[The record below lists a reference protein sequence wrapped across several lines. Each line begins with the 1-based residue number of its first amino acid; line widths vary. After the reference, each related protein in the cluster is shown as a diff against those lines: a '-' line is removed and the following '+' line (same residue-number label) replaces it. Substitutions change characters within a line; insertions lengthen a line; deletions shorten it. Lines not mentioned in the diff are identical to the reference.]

1 LGFYPVSTKGYRV
14 LFHWGLFGFSFSDF
28 GTNLGFDGGVQ
39 ARVSAKAPVL
49 FTIGMGSDK
58 PVMITMSSQPW
69 RSASEDVWRRT
80 LRQIPTVYGR
90 LVYLAQRRS
99 PDSGLYEH
107 HGLAKMF
114 GEEEADTA
122 LHLSHDQTFRRWLE
136 LGLEEQKA
144 DLALYFAGLPT
155 NRKVLVENWLRLAP
169 YRNLVPYDASPADKE
184 LFLTDL
190 ELLLRTIRNELV
202 S

>member
-1 LGFYPVSTKGYRV
+1 MDLP
-14 LFHWGLFGFSFSDF
+14 
-28 GTNLGFDGGVQ
+28 
-39 ARVSAKAPVL
+39 A
-49 FTIGMGSDK
+49 
-58 PVMITMSSQPW
+58 MSIMTSEPW
-69 RSASEDVWRRT
+69 KSASDDVWRRT

-122 LHLSHDQTFRRWLE
+122 LRSSHDATFRHWLN

-155 NRKVLVENWLRLAP
+155 SRKILVENWLRLAP
-169 YRNLVPYDASPADKE
+169 YRNLIPFDASAADSE

-190 ELLLRTIRNELV
+190 GLLLRTVRNELAV
-202 S
+202 

>member
-1 LGFYPVSTKGYRV
+1 
-14 LFHWGLFGFSFSDF
+14 
-28 GTNLGFDGGVQ
+28 
-39 ARVSAKAPVL
+39 
-49 FTIGMGSDK
+49 
-58 PVMITMSSQPW
+58 MSIMTAEPW
-69 RSASEDVWRRT
+69 KSASDDVWRRT

-122 LHLSHDQTFRRWLE
+122 LRSSHDTTFRHWLN

-155 NRKVLVENWLRLAP
+155 SRKILVENWLRLAP
-169 YRNLVPYDASPADKE
+169 YRSLIPFDASAADSE

-190 ELLLRTIRNELV
+190 DLLLRTVRNELAV
-202 S
+202 